1 MLDVVTRNWPLKL
14 LSVALA
20 FAIWIAVTGEESIL
34 RDFNVPLDITLNEEH
49 TLASSPPTTV
59 TVRLRGSENRLTG
72 LNPVAMSFGV
82 DLTDAIPGERT
93 VELTPTNLEGLPR
106 GFDVEL
112 IAPVRLS
119 VVVDELL
126 QKDLPVNAML
136 TGQPP
141 QGYAYYSARV
151 VPRTITVEGPR
162 TEIETLEAIRTDP
175 INLEGRT
182 APFIVRV
189 GAAATSPA
197 IRVTGARS
205 LEVRIDVDT
214 APVEAVIESVPIVI
228 SGQVYEATASPETV
242 EVTLFGPPTL
252 LENIGPDRIRAVA
265 DVAGLEPRIKAYRI
279 TPRIELLDLPPRDL
293 ARITVKS
300 VSRETVAV
308 TVSDRRLST

>member
-72 LNPVAMSFGV
+72 LNPVAMSVGV

-93 VELTPTNLEGLPR
+93 VELTPSNLEGLPR
-106 GFDVEL
+106 GFDIEL
-112 IAPVRLS
+112 IDPVRLS